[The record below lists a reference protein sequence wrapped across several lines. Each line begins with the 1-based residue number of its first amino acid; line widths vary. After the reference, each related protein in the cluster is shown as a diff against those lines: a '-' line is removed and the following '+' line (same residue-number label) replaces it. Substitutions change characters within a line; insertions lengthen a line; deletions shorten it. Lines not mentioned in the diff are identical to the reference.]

1 VLDLT
6 GRGINITPSTS
17 SNTFYDMAGDGYQ
30 HLTAWAGAGNGVL
43 VYDPNGTGQI
53 TEQDQVVFT
62 DWDPTAT
69 SDMQA
74 LLDVFDTNHDGKLDA
89 GDSKFADFKVMVTES
104 DGTHQLESL
113 SQLGITSIDLTS
125 NKQAITL
132 ADGSSISGE
141 TTYTRA
147 DGTTGT
153 AADATLAYEGRGFNV
168 RQTTAH
174 NAGGSTTLDSKAYNA
189 DGSLAGEIT
198 STTSVDGAAVSLAY
212 DGNGDGVIDRRQVDH
227 TVHNADGSTTATVT
241 DENGAGTRAEDRT
254 VTTTSAD
261 LKTATIG
268 RDLNGDGAFDQTET
282 DRTGVDGSLTAT
294 VTNLNRNGSAAE
306 TRTTA
311 TSADGLA
318 KTVRTDL
325 DGNGTVDASTTD
337 DTVVG
342 AGGSRTETVTDYAG
356 SGMGTA
362 VEVDRAVTTTSVD
375 GSSKIVRAD
384 LNGDGTVDAT
394 ISTELTVNSDGS
406 STTTATVINADGSV
420 RDRVQETISA
430 DDRTIT
436 TLRDRDG
443 NGSWDTESVDATI
456 FSADGTK
463 SETVSDSTL
472 AGGSGNQ
479 TATLRDQSVTTTSA
493 DGRTR
498 TIQTDS
504 TGDGQFD
511 RIETIA
517 PQADGST
524 LDTVKNYGIGG
535 VLIDDTVTGTSAGGS
550 ASAVKTDSDG
560 NGSVDALQTTATVHH
575 PDGSS
580 TITVTNFNGSGT
592 VETGKTVTTTS
603 ADGLT
608 RAVQTFLGADAS
620 ADATRT
626 DATVVNADGSRTET
640 VTNVAGSGHAQ
651 TGKVV
656 TTTSADRQSVT
667 VSTYLDARTSPD
679 RVVQTATAANGTVTQ
694 TVSDYD
700 PTGATLLDKTV
711 TTTSA
716 DGLSTSVA
724 KSVPGN
730 TAHNSNQSD
739 ATALNSDGTR
749 TQTYTDKNGAGAV
762 VNQVART
769 TSANGYAVT
778 TAETGSNGSASLARS
793 TTDKVTLGSDGSR
806 LEVVTDNDAN
816 GHMQDQSTT
825 TTAGD
830 GLSSRT
836 TLAIGSAVE
845 LLDTTEVQPGGG
857 STIQVDRYNTS
868 TGALAQGVTTTTSAD
883 GRTTTIAR
891 DSTGA
896 GYADHVETLTDGL
909 DGSTTDV
916 IRDLGSSG
924 SAKDQVT
931 TVISPDGLS
940 KRVAID
946 TDGDGAANLDRTDD
960 VVVNEDGSRTETRT
974 DLNGDG
980 TVRGQSVATTSA
992 DGLTKTTQTA
1002 LNGTGV
1008 VDETETDHTTLNQDG
1023 STTTTSATVYADGS
1037 KKDGSTVA
1045 TSADGRTV
1053 TTQWD
1058 TNGDGAADETQTKVT
1073 NADGGHTTT
1082 LSYANSSSS
1091 TVTTVSGDGSV
1102 KAVQTLSGGKV
1113 TQTQTTTIVPDSDGS
1128 SSWVQT
1134 NATGAVT
1141 ASSSHTVDANGV
1153 DSVAWNFT
1161 TPPDGS
1167 TASAAGSVQLD
1178 AITEAQDQA
1187 KLGRLANTL
1196 LDRDLS
1202 TAEQQ
1207 SWSRYVGSN
1216 SLNETQFAND
1226 LMNSTEFKQDYGGLS
1241 NVGFLD
1247 TIYQNA
1253 LGRTASLSEMESD
1266 LTALAQGTATRA
1278 SLAIAIAE
1286 GTEHLSVGDGHA
1298 SSVAVNATTKLEHTT
1313 DKVVATDEVTQLY
1326 RTVVDQAGDS
1336 STIAGYVQAIVK
1348 GQSTIGQVA
1357 AAILGSSA
1365 YASAY
1370 GTPSDADFVDHTYEN
1385 ALGRPPTQEEEQFWT
1400 SALLAGALSR
1410 ADIAVA
1416 VAQNLDLTVDVTGSN
1431 VSVTQ
1436 SGVNVT
1442 VENNASATV
1451 GGSEDAI
1458 VLKSDDT
1465 LAVTGQGDAVT
1476 VEGTNDSLTSSSG
1489 LITVQGG
1496 AQAAIDGSSDTIDI
1510 AGSATVAIDGSN
1522 DRVQVSGSGAN
1533 LSLDG
1538 SGDFVAMDD
1547 GSLQLADGSS
1557 ATLEGSNGAVSLGS
1571 NDTLRVDGQNDTVT
1585 AYGQDDT
1592 VTVAGPGDNVTLNNT
1607 DSSVTAKGDGGSLTL
1622 NGEHD
1627 IATIEGAHTSLE
1639 DGANYTTITDTGANT
1654 SIDLRGSGTTVTSTG
1669 ASTTVDDGGGGNSIT
1684 TSGSDDTITIGGP
1697 STTID
1702 DKGDGGSLTLN
1713 GEHDIATI
1721 EGAHTSLE
1729 DGANYTTITDTG
1741 ANTSID
1747 LRG

>member
-1 VLDLT
+1 
-6 GRGINITPSTS
+6 
-17 SNTFYDMAGDGYQ
+17 MAGDGYQ

-53 TEQDQVVFT
+53 TQQDQVVFT

-89 GDSKFADFKVMVTES
+89 GDSKFAEFKVMVTES
-104 DGTHQLESL
+104 DGTHQLETL
-113 SQLGITSIDLTS
+113 TQLGITSIDLTS
-125 NKQAITL
+125 NKQAIHL
-132 ADGSSISGE
+132 PDGSSISGE
-141 TTYTRA
+141 TTFTRA

-153 AADATLAYEGRGFNV
+153 AADATLAYEGKGFNV

-174 NAGGSTTLDSKAYNA
+174 SADGSTTLDSKAYNA

-198 STTSVDGAAVSLAY
+198 STTSVDGATVSLAY
-212 DGNGDGVIDRRQVDH
+212 EDNGDGVIDRRQVDH

-241 DENGAGTRAEDRT
+241 DENGAGTRIEDRT
-254 VTTTSAD
+254 VTTASAD
-261 LKTATIG
+261 LKTVTIG
-268 RDLNGDGAFDQTET
+268 RDLNGDGRFDQTET
-282 DRTGVDGSLTAT
+282 DKTGADGSLTAT
-294 VTNLNRNGSAAE
+294 VTDLNRDGSKSGSV
-306 TRTTA
+306 TTV
-311 TSADGLA
+311 TSADGLS

-337 DTVVG
+337 GTAVG

-362 VEVDRAVTTTSVD
+362 AEVDRAVTTTSVD
-375 GSSKIVRAD
+375 GSSKVVKAD

-394 ISTELTVNSDGS
+394 TSTELTVNSDGS
-406 STTTATVINADGSV
+406 STTIATVTNADGSV

-436 TLRDRDG
+436 TLKDLDG
-443 NGSWDTESVDATI
+443 NGSWDTESVDATS

-479 TATLRDQSVTTTSA
+479 TATLRYQSVTTSSA

-511 RIETIA
+511 RVETIA
-517 PQADGST
+517 AQADGST
-524 LDTVKNYGIGG
+524 VDTVKNYGIGG
-535 VLIDDTVTGTSAGGS
+535 VLIDDAVTGTSADGS

-560 NGSVDALQTTATVHH
+560 NGSVDALQTTATVHN

-580 TITVTNFNGSGT
+580 AITVTSFNGSGT

-603 ADGLT
+603 VDGLT
-608 RAVQTFLGADAS
+608 RTVQTFLGADAS

-651 TGKVV
+651 TGKIV
-656 TTTSADRQSVT
+656 TRTSADRQTVT
-667 VSTYLDARTSPD
+667 VSTYLDAHASPD
-679 RVVQTATAANGTVTQ
+679 RVVQTATAANGTATR

-700 PTGATLLDKTV
+700 STGATLLDKTV

-716 DGLSTSVA
+716 DGLTTSVA

-730 TAHNSNQSD
+730 TARNGSQSD

-749 TQTYTDKNGAGAV
+749 TQTYADRNGAGAV
-762 VNQVART
+762 VNQVATT

-825 TTAGD
+825 ATAGD

-836 TLAIGSAVE
+836 TLAIGGAIE
-845 LLDTTEVQPGGG
+845 LLDTTQVQPGGG
-857 STIQVDRYNTS
+857 STIQVDRYNTA
-868 TGALAQGVTTTTSAD
+868 TGALAQGITTTTSAD

-916 IRDLGSSG
+916 IRDLNSSG
-924 SAKDQVT
+924 AAKDQVT

-940 KRVAID
+940 KTVAID

-960 VVVNEDGSRTETRT
+960 VVVNEDGSRTEKRT
-974 DLNGDG
+974 DLNGGG
-980 TVRGQSVATTSA
+980 TVRDQSTTTTSA
-992 DGLTKTTQTA
+992 DGLTTTTQTA

-1008 VDETETDHTTLNQDG
+1008 VDETETDRTALNQDG

-1058 TNGDGAADETQTKVT
+1058 TNGDGAPDETQTKVT

-1082 LSYANSSSS
+1082 LGYANSSSS
-1091 TVTTVSGDGSV
+1091 TVTTVSGDGSI
-1102 KAVQTLSGGKV
+1102 KTVQTLSGGKL

-1153 DSVAWNFT
+1153 DSIAWNFAT
-1161 TPPDGS
+1161 SPDGS
-1167 TASAAGSVQLD
+1167 TASTAGSVQLD
-1178 AITEAQDQA
+1178 ATTEAQDQY
-1187 KLGRLANTL
+1187 KLGRLADTL

-1207 SWSRYVGSN
+1207 SWGRYVGGN

-1226 LMNSTEFKQDYGGLS
+1226 LLNSTEFKQDYGGLS
-1241 NVGFLD
+1241 NVGFVD

-1266 LTALAQGTATRA
+1266 LTALTQGTATRA

-1286 GTEHLSVGDGHA
+1286 GAEHLSVGDGHA
-1298 SSVAVNATTKLEHTT
+1298 SSVAVSATTKLEHTT

-1357 AAILGSSA
+1357 ADILGSSA

-1416 VAQNLDLTVDVTGSN
+1416 VAQNLDLTTDVTGSN
-1431 VSVTQ
+1431 VSVTR
-1436 SGVNVT
+1436 SGVNVM
-1442 VENNASATV
+1442 VDNNASATV
-1451 GGSEDAI
+1451 SGSENAI

-1476 VEGTNDSLTSSSG
+1476 VEGTNDSLTMSSG

-1496 AQAAIDGSSDTIDI
+1496 AQAAIDGSSDTIDV
-1510 AGSATVAIDGSN
+1510 AASATVAVGGSN
-1522 DRVQVSGSGAN
+1522 DRVQVSGPGAN

-1538 SGDFVAMDD
+1538 SGEFVAMDD

-1557 ATLEGSNGAVSLGS
+1557 ATLEGSNDAVSLGS
-1571 NDTLRVDGQNDTVT
+1571 NDTLRVDGQNDTIT
-1585 AYGQDDT
+1585 AYGQNDT
-1592 VTVAGPGDNVTLNNT
+1592 VTVAGPGDTVTAVQSFDTVSVTGANDT
-1607 DSSVTAKGDGGSLTL
+1607 VTAEQSYSSVTVTGVNDAVAETNFQDAVVLGGQNDTATLSGYGDTANAVGVGRHARHQGPSRRRDRVWRERHRDGGAELLQRDGDGG
-1622 NGEHD
+1622 ERRR
-1627 IATIEGAHTSLE
+1627 
-1639 DGANYTTITDTGANT
+1639 
-1654 SIDLRGSGTTVTSTG
+1654 RGNQFPGCRRPWR
-1669 ASTTVDDGGGGNSIT
+1669 A
-1684 TSGSDDTITIGGP
+1684 
-1697 STTID
+1697 
-1702 DKGDGGSLTLN
+1702 
-1713 GEHDIATI
+1713 E
-1721 EGAHTSLE
+1721 
-1729 DGANYTTITDTG
+1729 
-1741 ANTSID
+1741 
-1747 LRG
+1747 